1 MKVYLDDERA
11 APSGWIGVQSA
22 TEAIRLLEAGQVTY
36 LSLDHDLGD
45 DASGTGYSV
54 ILWLEEAVASGMVPP
69 IITVHTSNP
78 SARVKMLLG
87 IESIRRLAAERI

>member
-1 MKVYLDDERA
+1 MKIYLDGERK
-11 APSGWIGVQSA
+11 APSGWIAVQSA
-22 TEAIRLLEAGQVTY
+22 AEAIRLLEAGQVTH

-45 DASGTGYSV
+45 DASGTGYTV
-54 ILWLEEAVASGMVPP
+54 IPWLEEAVASGMVPP

-87 IESIRRLAAERI
+87 VESIRRLAADRI